1 MGPAFWWTCWWVF
14 HTLIKSGKSELW
26 KKASWE
32 HLSLFLG
39 KRIAHQK
46 NGKGYGKQYV
56 SISKNGIFLKKPIE
70 EITKNEIPD
79 QL

>member
-1 MGPAFWWTCWWVF
+1 M
-14 HTLIKSGKSELW
+14 
-26 KKASWE
+26 KASWIWE
-32 HLSLFLG
+32 HLFLG

-70 EITKNEIPD
+70 EIAKNEIPD